1 MSNQKPKLWA
11 AAVVFCSFGFFP
23 NPASAATAPNFGLQ
37 VPTPQRAVPQAPISD
52 SRPLSYHQVIWER
65 GATDSWQRWWALNR
79 EPYLQIQNAAR
90 RPASKTPG
98 NELLPG
104 MWRAAAEDVEAPTR
118 AQIEY
123 LIRPGLQRLSTTST
137 NRDVHAEV
145 MTALARV
152 GLFPRETG
160 NYLRQYLA
168 SPSLDLAQTAA
179 LGLGVLEDGSA
190 WEELQA
196 LVADDSHGRWM
207 SNRPSGVPE
216 QVRIYAC
223 YGIGLAAP
231 GFSVEQKKEAGLL
244 LLKILH
250 NDAELQDLQAA
261 AVIALGMLE
270 VGQPAELVQEL
281 LKVLHDSD
289 LAVEIRAH
297 CPTSIAHLL
306 AALPRT
312 DALRVEMRSNL
323 AHLLNSRVEA
333 VVRQSCLQAL
343 GVLADGKSELA
354 QNDAE
359 LLAGFAESGRTPME
373 RNFACVAL
381 AYLGA
386 NTGFNTTVRDQA
398 VQALLGQMKDA
409 SPSHRSWA
417 ALSLG
422 LLAARSQDWSGSS
435 RVQMDEALL
444 SQFSNTGNPEE
455 QAACAIAL
463 GLSGQM
469 QAKGLLKKACQTSK
483 HPMLRGHLAV
493 ALGLLQDSSAEEL
506 LLKQLVDSKHLPSLL
521 ERTAIGLA
529 LMGSEK
535 SVPALLAEIDPGN
548 RYTPTLGSL
557 SAAARGLGLVG
568 NARTTPHLISAMDN
582 RKLTPSARAY
592 AAQALGLIA
601 DKDAL
606 PWQYR
611 ISRDINYLAGN
622 PGLID
627 WTDGNG
633 VLDRR

>member
-1 MSNQKPKLWA
+1 MSNLKPILWA
-11 AAVVFCSFGFFP
+11 AAVVFCFVGFFS
-23 NPASAATAPNFGLQ
+23 NPAAASPNFGLQ
-37 VPTPQRAVPQAPISD
+37 VVTAQQAVPKAPISD

-79 EPYLQIQNAAR
+79 EPYLQIQKAAR
-90 RPASKTPG
+90 RPNSKTPG

-118 AQIEY
+118 AQMEY
-123 LIRPGLQRLSTTST
+123 LIRPSLQRLRSHST

-160 NYLRQYLA
+160 NHLRLYLA

-179 LGLGVLEDGSA
+179 ISLGVLEDGSA

-207 SNRPSGVPE
+207 SNRPNGVPE

-231 GFSVEQKKEAGLL
+231 GFSVDQKKAASDLL
-244 LLKILH
+244 LQILH
-250 NDAELQDLQAA
+250 DPKELQDLQAA

-270 VGQPAELVQEL
+270 VEQPAELTQQL
-281 LKVLHDSD
+281 LGVLHDSD
-289 LAVEIRAH
+289 VAVEIRAH

-306 AALPRT
+306 AVLPRT
-312 DALRVEMRSNL
+312 NPLRAEMRSNL
-323 AHLLNSRVEA
+323 AHVLKSRTDA

-343 GVLADGKSELA
+343 GVLSDGVWEFAQDDAD
-354 QNDAE
+354 
-359 LLAGFAESGRTPME
+359 LLTGFAESGRTPME
-373 RNFACVAL
+373 RNFAYISL

-386 NTGFNTTVRDQA
+386 NTGYNTLVRDN
-398 VQALLGQMKDA
+398 VVKTLLHQMQDA

-422 LLAARSQDWSGSS
+422 LLAARSVAWTGPT

-444 SQFSNTGNPEE
+444 LQFSKSGNPEE
-455 QAACAIAL
+455 RAACAIAL

-469 QAKGLLKKACQTSK
+469 QAKGMLKKACEESK

-493 ALGLLQDSSAEEL
+493 ALGMLQDSSSEEL
-506 LLKQLVDSKHLPSLL
+506 LLQQLAASKHLPSLL

-535 SVPALLAEIDPGN
+535 SVPALLKEIDPGKG
-548 RYTPTLGSL
+548 YTPTLGSL
-557 SAAARGLGLVG
+557 SAAARGLGLIG
-568 NARTTPHLISAMDN
+568 NARTTPHLITAMDN
-582 RKLTPSARAY
+582 MRLTPTSRAY

-601 DKDAL
+601 DKDPL

-627 WTDGNG
+627 WADGNG